1 VSAVD
6 SLPPEEIAAVFAARF
21 PDPLS
26 AQQVIA
32 QVGLPRE
39 RQPGW
44 TAALPALAWW
54 TETIRLLAAGAVS
67 PDWPSRLETAAA
79 AYPQSAAAG
88 DESHAST
95 TGEQTDIAI
104 GSVSAPAGQA
114 TGVNYGM
121 INVYAGQGMPRR
133 PPAFVPIAEHL
144 ASWLAPDAIHH
155 HRATLVGREPQLRRL
170 LKDLDPVGERVRV
183 VLVTGPG
190 GRGKSRLALEALRQA
205 ADRWPKVPALVL
217 QEEATLDGIALAELP
232 RGPASIL
239 VEDAHK
245 HSEAHLLSL
254 LTHAKK
260 TAGTVLILTTRGL
273 HHAAVNQ
280 AVHRAGLDG
289 DRDVIE
295 LTTLD
300 LRAARML
307 VDKLVADG
315 PALPDA
321 FVEHLAQEGCDC
333 PLIPVVA
340 VELARR
346 EKLAPVPLAVDQGF
360 RDAVLLA
367 FSDEVAGRVPD
378 GIDQPTA
385 TRFLKYACALAPF
398 RVDDYD
404 LSDKIAT
411 LVQAP
416 PEDLVT
422 IRHAFREAHVL
433 VEAHGQAWVR
443 PEIVADEVLAR
454 AAAVGDHDSGFALRV
469 WRALGE
475 TSARW
480 SLVSNLAEV
489 SWRLS
494 ETGGPDIFEPV
505 WVDVVAQIDLTDL
518 VEIHAFLTKASILA
532 EVQPARLFSLLDQ
545 LLAMLTPVR
554 RLPRPSGEQDTAA
567 RQVEK
572 ALDRAAPLLAR
583 CAAAKPALLAGA
595 LDHLCALAL
604 VDGRPTA
611 QTPDH
616 PVRLVTERL
625 TTMDRP
631 GSLTAARTVI
641 ERVEAWS
648 AKPDGL
654 DAVRTPLF
662 ALESLVAKSVMST
675 VWHRDGIRLLPY
687 LINPEKTADLR
698 HRIRTVLIRE
708 GTGPS
713 LRRMCEAV
721 DLLGAA
727 LHEPAQYVGM
737 AVTLDDILAWESD
750 DLATLGAMSTIAE
763 AATEPLV
770 RRRLRG
776 QVSWHATRARSQAV
790 RTAALTLATEL
801 DEHPEDDLT
810 AALLGAPDVL
820 LPSRRGIPV
829 PTDGAPRAEEDLGI
843 RAEQRWQAL
852 ATSWATAATALWAEH
867 DAAGI
872 VETLN
877 ERLRKIGQ
885 IQPAERAAPGA
896 RPLLQHLCQTR
907 PDQIRDLVDAAIGLA
922 DGPLDDHLYVMF
934 DAWARH
940 DPDTFSLALPDLLQD
955 RSGVRRAAARGFTLG
970 WSELDTRFETVQI
983 EALRAGDPELRDQLA
998 AGTAPQL
1005 RKDPAGTAQLLADVA
1020 HDAPWGI
1027 NQALQAAGNYDL
1039 ETWAGT
1045 LDNEAA
1051 LTILNLTQLI
1061 GWDDTNIQYLVA
1073 GIARRLPAQVL
1084 NALTTLGIDNSRAPD
1099 VVGLPEALDQHPA
1112 EIAAW
1117 LRQLFLTDLRP
1128 SMLLPSLILTA
1139 LGSNPTDG
1147 AELALLD
1154 VVKTAELKH
1163 LAQLIRGLR
1172 QCDGLVITRPDF
1184 VTAVLARIRAAPP
1197 TDLTDEID
1205 ARLRD
1210 MLHPTFWSLSRP
1222 GEAPPE
1228 IVHHRDQTAEHA
1240 RDEALPVETKAFY
1253 MSGLEWLEAAIA
1265 AETKNEDEE

>member
-1 VSAVD
+1 ME

-54 TETIRLLAAGAVS
+54 IETIRLLAAGAVG

-79 AYPQSAAAG
+79 AFPQSAAAG
-88 DESHAST
+88 DESQSST
-95 TGEQTDIAI
+95 AGEQIGVAI
-104 GSVSAPAGQA
+104 GNVSAPSGQA
-114 TGVNYGM
+114 TGVNNGT
-121 INVYAGQGMPRR
+121 INFYAGHEVPRR
-133 PPAFVPIAEHL
+133 PPAFLPVAEHL

-155 HRATLVGREPQLRRL
+155 HRATLVGRESQLRRL
-170 LKDLDPVGERVRV
+170 LDDLDPVGERVRV

-190 GRGKSRLALEALRQA
+190 GRGKSRLALEALRRA
-205 ADRWPKVPALVL
+205 ADRWPEVPALVL

-232 RGPASIL
+232 DGAASIL
-239 VEDAHK
+239 VEDVHK
-245 HSEAHLLSL
+245 RSEAHLLSL
-254 LTHAKK
+254 LAQAKK
-260 TAGTVLILTTRGL
+260 TPGTVLILTTRGL

-300 LRAARML
+300 LRAAQML
-307 VDKLVADG
+307 VDELVADG
-315 PALPDA
+315 PPLPDV
-321 FVEHLAQEGCDC
+321 FVEHLARVGCDC
-333 PLIPVVA
+333 PLVAVVA

-346 EKLAPVPLAVDQGF
+346 DKLAPVPLALDQGF
-360 RDAVLLA
+360 RDEVLLA
-367 FSDEVAGRVPD
+367 FSDEIAGRVPE

-385 TRFLKYACALAPF
+385 TRFLKYVCAIAPF
-398 RVDDYD
+398 RVNDHD
-404 LSDKIAT
+404 LYDKIAT
-411 LVQAP
+411 LAKAP

-454 AAAVGDHDSGFALRV
+454 AAAVGGHDSGFALRV
-469 WRALGE
+469 WRALSE
-475 TSARW
+475 TSSRW
-480 SLVSNLAEV
+480 SLVANLAEV

-494 ETGGPDIFEPV
+494 ETDGPDIFEPV
-505 WVDVVAQIDLTDL
+505 WLDVVAQIDLTDL
-518 VEIHAFLTKASILA
+518 VEIHAFLTRATILA
-532 EVQPARLFSLLDQ
+532 EVQPTRLFSLLDQ
-545 LLAMLTPVR
+545 LLAMLTPVQ
-554 RLPRPSGEQDTAA
+554 RPLGMHDLAA

-572 ALDRAAPLLAR
+572 ALDQAVPLLAR
-583 CAAAKPALLAGA
+583 CVAAKPALLAGA

-604 VDGRPTA
+604 VDGRPVH

-631 GSLTAARTVI
+631 GSVTAARTAI
-641 ERVEAWS
+641 EKVEAWS
-648 AKPDGL
+648 AKPDPL

-662 ALESLVAKSVMST
+662 ALESLVAKSAMST
-675 VWHRDGIRLLPY
+675 VWHRDGIKLLPY
-687 LINPEKTADLR
+687 LISPDKTADLR
-698 HRIRTVLIRE
+698 RRIRTLLIRE

-713 LRRMCEAV
+713 LRRTCEAV

-737 AVTLDDILAWESD
+737 TVTLDNILAWESE
-750 DLATLGAMSTIAE
+750 DLATLGAMSEIAE

-770 RRRLRG
+770 RRRLRD

-790 RTAALTLATEL
+790 RTAALTLVTEL

-829 PTDGAPRAEEDLGI
+829 PTGGTPRADEDLGI

-852 ATSWATAATALWAEH
+852 ATMWATVATALWAEH

-872 VETLN
+872 IETLN
-877 ERLRKIGQ
+877 ERLRKIDQ
-885 IQPAERAAPGA
+885 VQPAERAAPGA
-896 RPLLQHLCQTR
+896 RPLLQHLCQAW
-907 PDQIRDLVDAAIGLA
+907 PDRLRDLANAAIGLA
-922 DGPLDDHLYVMF
+922 DGPLDDYLYVVF

-940 DPDTFSLALPDLLQD
+940 DSDTFSLAIPTLLHG

-970 WSELDTRFETVQI
+970 WSELDTRFEMIQI
-983 EALRAGDPELRDQLA
+983 EALRAGDPDLRDQLA

-1005 RKDPAGTAQLLADVA
+1005 RRDPAGTAQLLADVA
-1020 HDAPWGI
+1020 RDAPWGI
-1027 NQALQAAGNYDL
+1027 TQALQAAGNYDL
-1039 ETWAGT
+1039 EAWGGT

-1051 LTILNLTQLI
+1051 LAILNLTQLI
-1061 GWDDTNIQYLVA
+1061 GWDDTNIQCLVA
-1073 GIARRLPAQVL
+1073 SIARRLPAQVL
-1084 NALTTLGIDNSRAPD
+1084 TALTALGIEDSRAPD
-1099 VVGLPEALDQHPA
+1099 VVGLPEALDQHPT

-1117 LRQLFLTDLRP
+1117 LRRLTLTDLRP
-1128 SMLLPSLILTA
+1128 WTLLPGLVLTV
-1139 LGSNPTDG
+1139 LGSRPTDG
-1147 AELALLD
+1147 AELALVD
-1154 VVKTAELKH
+1154 VVETAELKQ
-1163 LAQLIRGLR
+1163 LARLLRGLR
-1172 QCDGLVITRPDF
+1172 QCDGLVIARPNF
-1184 VTAVLARIRAAPP
+1184 VSAVLARIGAAPP
-1197 TDLTDEID
+1197 TELTDEID

-1222 GEAPPE
+1222 GEAPQE
-1228 IVHHRDQTAEHA
+1228 LVYHREQTAERA

-1253 MSGLEWLEAAIA
+1253 MSGLKWLEAAIA
-1265 AETKNEDEE
+1265 AETKTGDDE